1 MNKID
6 VLINDIIYDDLT
18 TLEIKEKI
26 ESLLLDYGKY
36 NAEKCLSDFKQTGS
50 CIFDSSIVLN
60 KFLTNN

>member
-6 VLINDIIYDDLT
+6 ILINDIIYDDLT
-18 TLEIKEKI
+18 TKEIKERI

-50 CIFDSSIVLN
+50 CIFYSEYSL
-60 KFLTNN
+60 KSFLET

>member
-6 VLINDIIYDDLT
+6 ILINDIIYDDLT
-18 TLEIKEKI
+18 TKEIKERI

-36 NAEKCLSDFKQTGS
+36 NVEKCLSDFKQTGS
-50 CIFDSSIVLN
+50 CISDSSIVLN